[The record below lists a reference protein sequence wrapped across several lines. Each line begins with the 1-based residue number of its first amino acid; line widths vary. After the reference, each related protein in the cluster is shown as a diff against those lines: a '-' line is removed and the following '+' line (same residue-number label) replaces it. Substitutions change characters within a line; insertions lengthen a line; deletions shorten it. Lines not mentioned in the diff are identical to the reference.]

1 MTDSNKSKQ
10 MNRRTD
16 VNLQSIETFH
26 VICLITNEDQ
36 VVLHQENDVAKFR
49 RIVNN
54 FRLFNDRDACI
65 DYITE
70 LATNKFFLI
79 LSAHIG
85 EQIIPLIDQCSQ
97 IDSIYI
103 YLASEMKSVLQTE
116 FYRKISG
123 NFVDIDSICE
133 QLNFDARRCSNNLL
147 SMSSIPFPST
157 RKHQINGKDVSF
169 MYSQLIRDLFLD
181 MDLSIPSIRDMIF
194 HFSIKFEGNER
205 GLALIDE
212 LDRDYC
218 SMQSNIRA
226 GTVSKGKSI
235 WWYTRCGFVFEVIN
249 QALRRQLKE
258 LCLAQSITNMPLT
271 VYRGQ
276 AMLNEEFEQHKSNI
290 NGLLTINNFLSTS
303 TDYQVAKGFAFANK
317 NRSGMQAVLFE
328 IELDPNIPCQQC
340 SYANIE
346 HLSYYQ
352 TECEVLISMGSI
364 YRICSIDKDNDDI
377 WKIRLKL
384 IDKQKDQELE
394 TMADNIWEK
403 IRSYDDLFS
412 LIKLSRLVG
421 DFETAKRFID
431 QLLNE
436 SYFWDEIQNL
446 AFLINEVG
454 LICEEQGDFTTA
466 SVYYQ
471 IFMDMKQKRQLI
483 CRRDTISST
492 LERATFQTISKH
504 IQDMNNENN
513 EKLIALK
520 NSLKNEEKSDMPDT
534 TKSANYCQ
542 QIGHIYELQ
551 ENDKEALNMYQKSLK
566 LFVPVD
572 LEVMQ
577 IYSSMAL
584 LYAKQNDWSTS
595 NTYIEKTLEYL
606 HSKPYSNTFI
616 EYYEKIG
623 LVYEV
628 QERYIDAIRIYEKI
642 VSFIPDEYYYDEI
655 VLAHIGYL
663 YEKQQNYID
672 SLQIYERLLSL
683 QLNVLYRDHPRLAD
697 TYASIA
703 NSCYGQH

>member
-303 TDYQVAKGFAFANK
+303 TDYQ
-317 NRSGMQAVLFE
+317 
-328 IELDPNIPCQQC
+328 
-340 SYANIE
+340 
-346 HLSYYQ
+346 
-352 TECEVLISMGSI
+352 
-364 YRICSIDKDNDDI
+364 
-377 WKIRLKL
+377 
-384 IDKQKDQELE
+384 
-394 TMADNIWEK
+394 
-403 IRSYDDLFS
+403 
-412 LIKLSRLVG
+412 
-421 DFETAKRFID
+421 
-431 QLLNE
+431 
-436 SYFWDEIQNL
+436 
-446 AFLINEVG
+446 
-454 LICEEQGDFTTA
+454 
-466 SVYYQ
+466 
-471 IFMDMKQKRQLI
+471 
-483 CRRDTISST
+483 
-492 LERATFQTISKH
+492 
-504 IQDMNNENN
+504 
-513 EKLIALK
+513 
-520 NSLKNEEKSDMPDT
+520 
-534 TKSANYCQ
+534 
-542 QIGHIYELQ
+542 
-551 ENDKEALNMYQKSLK
+551 
-566 LFVPVD
+566 
-572 LEVMQ
+572 
-577 IYSSMAL
+577 
-584 LYAKQNDWSTS
+584 
-595 NTYIEKTLEYL
+595 
-606 HSKPYSNTFI
+606 
-616 EYYEKIG
+616 
-623 LVYEV
+623 
-628 QERYIDAIRIYEKI
+628 
-642 VSFIPDEYYYDEI
+642 
-655 VLAHIGYL
+655 
-663 YEKQQNYID
+663 
-672 SLQIYERLLSL
+672 
-683 QLNVLYRDHPRLAD
+683 
-697 TYASIA
+697 
-703 NSCYGQH
+703 

>member
-1 MTDSNKSKQ
+1 
-10 MNRRTD
+10 
-16 VNLQSIETFH
+16 
-26 VICLITNEDQ
+26 
-36 VVLHQENDVAKFR
+36 
-49 RIVNN
+49 
-54 FRLFNDRDACI
+54 
-65 DYITE
+65 
-70 LATNKFFLI
+70 
-79 LSAHIG
+79 
-85 EQIIPLIDQCSQ
+85 
-97 IDSIYI
+97 
-103 YLASEMKSVLQTE
+103 
-116 FYRKISG
+116 
-123 NFVDIDSICE
+123 
-133 QLNFDARRCSNNLL
+133 
-147 SMSSIPFPST
+147 MSSIPFPST

-218 SMQSNIRA
+218 SMQSNIRT
-226 GTVSKGKSI
+226 GTVSK
-235 WWYTRCGFVFEVIN
+235 
-249 QALRRQLKE
+249 
-258 LCLAQSITNMPLT
+258 AQSITNRPLT

-328 IELDPNIPCQQC
+328 IEFDSNIPCQQC
-340 SYANIE
+340 PYANIE

-352 TECEVLISMGSI
+352 TECEVLISMGTI

-377 WKIRLKL
+377 WKISLKL
-384 IDKQKDQELE
+384 IDKQKDQ
-394 TMADNIWEK
+394 D
-403 IRSYDDLFS
+403 

-421 DFETAKRFID
+421 DFKTAKRFID

-577 IYSSMAL
+577 IYS
-584 LYAKQNDWSTS
+584 
-595 NTYIEKTLEYL
+595 
-606 HSKPYSNTFI
+606 
-616 EYYEKIG
+616 
-623 LVYEV
+623 
-628 QERYIDAIRIYEKI
+628 
-642 VSFIPDEYYYDEI
+642 
-655 VLAHIGYL
+655 
-663 YEKQQNYID
+663 
-672 SLQIYERLLSL
+672 
-683 QLNVLYRDHPRLAD
+683 
-697 TYASIA
+697 
-703 NSCYGQH
+703 